1 MEEFSVGV
9 DWQAPI
15 SEESPSGDDLEYSQE
30 FAELE
35 AAATQTPEQE
45 FGDVLIPAKAPEWQ
59 RVLELATALSKRSH
73 DLRVLLLLARAATR
87 LRGGEGLAYVL
98 GVTEG
103 LLREK
108 WSTVHP
114 QTIVD
119 GVDDPHVRYGV
130 LCEFAAPDGL
140 VADLRQATGLQSA
153 LGVLSVRDLERLVE
167 QGAVEVNGISI
178 TRSQVDEMVR
188 DMLLLNQNPSQ
199 WVDSVLK
206 SLGGMQE
213 ILEKRLGGELVPDWG
228 ALRRPLG
235 RARGVLHGES
245 GRQLIGSG
253 MPPSAITEGP
263 GHQVAGAAM
272 PWLDSIASRADV
284 IKAMDAI
291 CTYLEHHEPTNPAP
305 LLVRRAKRLM
315 GMSFVEIVQDMSPD
329 GINQVM
335 FIAGQDQ
342 NGSQ

>member
-1 MEEFSVGV
+1 
-9 DWQAPI
+9 
-15 SEESPSGDDLEYSQE
+15 
-30 FAELE
+30 
-35 AAATQTPEQE
+35 
-45 FGDVLIPAKAPEWQ
+45 
-59 RVLELATALSKRSH
+59 
-73 DLRVLLLLARAATR
+73 
-87 LRGGEGLAYVL
+87 
-98 GVTEG
+98 
-103 LLREK
+103 
-108 WSTVHP
+108 
-114 QTIVD
+114 
-119 GVDDPHVRYGV
+119 
-130 LCEFAAPDGL
+130 
-140 VADLRQATGLQSA
+140 
-153 LGVLSVRDLERLVE
+153 
-167 QGAVEVNGISI
+167 
-178 TRSQVDEMVR
+178 
-188 DMLLLNQNPSQ
+188 MLLLNQNPSQ

-213 ILEKRLGGELVPDWG
+213 ILEKRLGGELVPDWS
-228 ALRRPLG
+228 ALRRPLE
-235 RARGVLHGES
+235 RARGVLQGES